1 MIFYFS
7 ATGNSL
13 WAARQ
18 FSQHFDMAAV
28 SVDEAMKK
36 GSVSFDVSGSRFVM
50 FVFPVHSW
58 GPASTMLK
66 FIRTM
71 NLSGISGKPVYA
83 VCTCGDDCGQ
93 TDKALQKVLAEKGI
107 RLDGTYS
114 VTMPNSYIILP
125 YFDIDAP
132 EVQQRKLNEAPA
144 RIAEIEK
151 AIEDGDSGKGLYKS
165 GSGAWFKTNVINF
178 GFRKYIQGETAFR
191 VTDKCISCGLCAKIC
206 PESNIRMNEKGHPVW
221 DTHCVQ
227 CLACIHRCPELAIEY
242 GKISVGKGR
251 YKNPLVY

>member
-13 WAARQ
+13 WVAGQ
-18 FSQHFDMAAV
+18 FSQHFGMTAIP
-28 SVDEAMKK
+28 VDEAMKK
-36 GSVSFDVSGSRFVM
+36 GTASFDASGSPFVM

-58 GPASTMLK
+58 GPATTMLK

-71 NLSGISGKPVYA
+71 EISGISGKPVYA
-83 VCTCGDDCGQ
+83 VCTCGDDCGH
-93 TDKALQKVLAEKGI
+93 TDRAMQKVLAEKGI
-107 RLDGTYS
+107 QLAATFS
-114 VTMPNSYIILP
+114 VTMPNSYIVLP
-125 YFDIDAP
+125 FFDIDSK
-132 EVQQRKLNEAPA
+132 EVEQRKLNEAPA

-151 AIEDGDSGKGLYKS
+151 AIEDGNSGKGLYKT
-165 GSGAWFKTNVINF
+165 GSGAWFKTSVINY

-191 VTDKCISCGLCAKIC
+191 ITDRCTSCGLCARIC
-206 PESNIRMNEKGHPVW
+206 PESNIRMGEDGHPVW

-227 CLACIHRCPELAIEY
+227 CLACIHRCPEQAIEY